1 MIESVIIPGTLEKIE
16 EITRNGISND
26 PNDDKLL
33 NLPENPEWIAFFLP
47 KKPSYGII
55 SKVFKS
61 PKLAEAGV

>member
-33 NLPENPEWIAFFLP
+33 NLPENPE
-47 KKPSYGII
+47 
-55 SKVFKS
+55 
-61 PKLAEAGV
+61 